1 MRYVP
6 GMGMQMRALMSVAA
20 IAALLSCAS
29 VKSAPQPVST
39 PMSDT
44 MCPGTAELVA
54 RLPTLT
60 VEFEVLGEHD
70 APIEGADV
78 SLRGGEGADVLLLGG
93 NVCPGV
99 VGGTARTDSA
109 GRATLTIPILD
120 RIEINVR
127 KGDWSVREQVRD
139 THERVQSRRYY
150 LGSAATMRIRVADAG
165 GAPIGGARLFIDRSG
180 PEAMTGA
187 DGEVLVANVVP
198 GEHQIEIK
206 ASNHLNKRRTVV
218 ARPGAEAVLDFSLE
232 QAGAVDV
239 TCLCDGQ
246 PCEVAELEFHG
257 VFVAAD
263 GPTAAIDDI
272 ANEPARCDEHGR
284 AHRDNLPAGTIE
296 ITGLAGSRS
305 PHERTGVVRVTI
317 VPGQT
322 QTVTLPM
329 VKTGAFAATVEG
341 TVTTFDGRPAIGASV
356 SADCGTWPT
365 ARTDDAGRFR
375 IDGLP
380 PGPCDLRAWP
390 AQVGCPSGAKCAGTP
405 IPAQAHVTAPGE
417 VDIRLRDPGAPP
429 KPGDERLNFD
439 RP

>member
-1 MRYVP
+1 
-6 GMGMQMRALMSVAA
+6 MQMRALMSVAA